1 MSREQ
6 SYKDRLFSVEHRWDQ
21 ENDRWIYIEHY
32 ESGYLGLNFMQGDE
46 YELFKGGW
54 CKMDRG
60 LSEFYNENHETIQ
73 QSPGDSVIETIN
85 TAMWL
90 YHSAISNNDW
100 FNKNVQNEF
109 NKTK

>member
-6 SYKDRLFSVEHRWDQ
+6 SYKDRLFSVEHRWDK

-60 LSEFYNENHETIQ
+60 LSEFYSGNRETLNYSPS
-73 QSPGDSVIETIN
+73 QSELDLIN

-90 YHSAISNNDW
+90 YHDAIANHEW
-100 FNKNVQNEF
+100 HGKEVQHEF
-109 NKTK
+109 NKVK